1 LNNKSFIDHVFIGPD
16 LKSRIDKFIVLEDE
30 ALNLS
35 DHLPIAFFIKLSG
48 ISATGSKPHGKA
60 TVREFRWDKGNLDD
74 YYYNTGNLLSR
85 ISHVL
90 SCDLSVDACC
100 SSDHTVDIGIYYS
113 ELVHALT
120 LSSINCIPRVP
131 NSALKHYWSA
141 ALDELKRNSKDA
153 FDVWVLGGKPRNGI
167 IFDLMKDAKYKY
179 KLAVRHAVNE
189 YEDKFSDELYEH
201 LLSKDMPGFWKT
213 WSAKTGKKFMNVP
226 NIDGNVDDVA
236 IAEVFRSKFEGQV
249 GGCSDRS
256 HAVPVI
262 DFICDDGDVSNW
274 MLSVEDV
281 DYVIRN
287 NMKCG
292 KAAGADNLTLEH
304 IIYSHPCIILHLFV

>member
-1 LNNKSFIDHVFIGPD
+1 M
-16 LKSRIDKFIVLEDE
+16 
-30 ALNLS
+30 LS
-35 DHLPIAFFIKLSG
+35 L
-48 ISATGSKPHGKA
+48 
-60 TVREFRWDKGNLDD
+60 
-74 YYYNTGNLLSR
+74 

-153 FDVWVLGGKPRNGI
+153 FDVWVLGGKPCNGI
-167 IFDLMKDAKYKY
+167 IFDLMKDAMYKY
-179 KLAVRHAVNE
+179 KLAVRHAVSE

-256 HAVPVI
+256 HAVPVV
-262 DFICDDGDVSNW
+262 DFNCDYGDVSN
-274 MLSVEDV
+274 LN
-281 DYVIRN
+281 VI
-287 NMKCG
+287 M
-292 KAAGADNLTLEH
+292 
-304 IIYSHPCIILHLFV
+304 VM